1 MQLPGVVCEE
11 GGGTEDGDH
20 DEDHDEEDDEVTSQ
34 RSEDPLAILTCGVR
48 TPILSLHH
56 RLAPRKSL
64 VILAP
69 LGLTKNRK

>member
-11 GGGTEDGDH
+11 GGVPE

-34 RSEDPLAILTCGVR
+34 RSEDPLPILTCGVS
-48 TPILSLHH
+48 TPILSLCH
-56 RLAPRKSL
+56 RLASRKSL

>member
-11 GGGTEDGDH
+11 GGVPE
-20 DEDHDEEDDEVTSQ
+20 DEEDDDDEVTSQ

-48 TPILSLHH
+48 TPILSLCH
-56 RLAPRKSL
+56 RLASRKSL

-69 LGLTKNRK
+69 LGLTENN